1 MKKLLFAVCALAA
14 ISMLTPSAG
23 FAQFENRIGLYTT
36 PTADAAHL
44 NTLATFTPTNLYLL
58 AINPRN
64 SDGSAA
70 TFVDAFECTMTVTG
84 PAYLGL
90 SQTLPTGA
98 LDVDSATLGFAVGFA
113 TPSAVTNGIVLLM
126 TWNIMMTGAIDDT
139 GCPDC
144 VNHLKV
150 YLGPARIPS
159 VPGGF
164 MAINVPNSPVAD
176 PVLAV
181 VRGQQ
186 CPGVRHRRGRSRDRD
201 QRVWRRQ
208 GPVPLVQDRKYCPRQ
223 LAAPGNG
230 GGRFFGAGPRTTGAV
245 APAPVLLTTRRIASI
260 LFYMPSGPSPPLID
274 SSVCKPRRPAWAVLR
289 DAS

>member
-36 PTADAAHL
+36 QTADAAHL
-44 NTLATFTPTNLYLL
+44 NTLGTFTPTNLYLL

-70 TFVDAFECTMTVTG
+70 TFVDAFECTMSVTG

-126 TWNIMMTGAIDDT
+126 TWNIMLTGAIDDT
-139 GCPDC
+139 GCPDNC
-144 VNHLKV
+144 VNHMKV
-150 YLGPARIPS
+150 YLGPASIPS

-164 MAINVPNSPVAD
+164 MAINVPNSPELLVPCSPSSGANNVPVFAIGEGTVATETS
-176 PVLAV
+176 A
-181 VRGQQ
+181 
-186 CPGVRHRRGRSRDRD
+186 
-201 QRVWRRQ
+201 
-208 GPVPLVQDRKYCPRQ
+208 
-223 LAAPGNG
+223 
-230 GGRFFGAGPRTTGAV
+230 FGAVKA
-245 APAPVLLTTRRIASI
+245 
-260 LFYMPSGPSPPLID
+260 LF
-274 SSVCKPRRPAWAVLR
+274 R
-289 DAS
+289 